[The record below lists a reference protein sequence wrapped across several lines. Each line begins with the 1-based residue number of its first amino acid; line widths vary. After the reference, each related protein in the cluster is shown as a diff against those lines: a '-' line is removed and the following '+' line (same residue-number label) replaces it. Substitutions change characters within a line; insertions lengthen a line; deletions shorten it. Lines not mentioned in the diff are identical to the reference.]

1 MRILQAGVDFGGTK
15 IELAVLDLAGDVIWR
30 RRARN
35 PGNYP
40 AAVTVVRDLVNVAE
54 THLNVMLTVGIGIP
68 GAIDPVTARI
78 KNANTTWLNDTR
90 LDIDV
95 AHALGRAVRVQ
106 NDANCFALSEAVDGA
121 AAGKR
126 VVFGVIIG
134 TGVGGG
140 IVVDGKLLD
149 GLHRIGGEWGH
160 NPLPWPRQDE
170 FPMPSCFCGN
180 VGCLERFVAG
190 PSLAADC
197 DGPGHWDASALPDRA
212 AAGDIAAG
220 AGLRRHADRLARGLA
235 QVVNLLDPDAIVL
248 GGGLSNMQHLYDVL
262 PRLMARNVIADDVV
276 TPILQNRY
284 GDSSGVRGAAWLWP
298 RSSDHQ
304 G

>member
-1 MRILQAGVDFGGTK
+1 MILQAGVDVGGTK
-15 IELAVLDLAGDVIWR
+15 IEVAVLDLAGDLVWR
-30 RRARN
+30 RRTRN
-35 PGNYP
+35 PGDYRV
-40 AAVTVVRDLVNVAE
+40 AVTVVRDLVQLAE
-54 THLNVMLTVGIGIP
+54 AHLNVTVTVGIGIP
-68 GAIDPVTARI
+68 GAIDPLTGRI
-78 KNANTTWLNDTR
+78 KNANTIWLNGTR
-90 LDIDV
+90 FDV
-95 AHALGRAVRVQ
+95 DVSHALGRPVRVQ

-121 AAGKR
+121 VAGKR

-190 PSLAADC
+190 PSLAEDC
-197 DGPGHWDASALPDRA
+197 DGPGHWDASGLPERA
-212 AAGDIAAG
+212 AAGDIAAD
-220 AGLRRHADRLARGLA
+220 AALNRHADRLARGLA
-235 QVVNLLDPDAIVL
+235 QVVNILDPDAIVL

-262 PRLMARNVIADDVV
+262 PVLMARNVVADDMV
-276 TPILQNRY
+276 TPVLQNTF

-298 RSSDHQ
+298 RLPEQQ

>member
-1 MRILQAGVDFGGTK
+1 MTTLQAGVDFGGTK
-15 IELAVLDLAGDVIWR
+15 IEVAVLGPAGDIVWR
-30 RRARN
+30 RRIRN
-35 PGNYP
+35 PGSYR
-40 AAVTVVRDLVNVAE
+40 AAVKAVRDLVQLSEAE
-54 THLNVMLTVGIGIP
+54 LGVVLTIGIGIP
-68 GAIDPVTARI
+68 GAIDPMTGRI
-78 KNANTTWLNDTR
+78 KNANTTWLNNTKF
-90 LDIDV
+90 DV
-95 AHALGRAVRVQ
+95 DLAHALERIVRVQ
-106 NDANCFALSEAVDGA
+106 NDANCFAMSEATDGA

-134 TGVGGG
+134 TGIGSG

-170 FPMPSCFCGN
+170 FPLPSCFCGN

-190 PSLAADC
+190 PALAADC
-197 DGPGHWDASALPDRA
+197 DGPGHWDASGLPDRA
-212 AAGDIAAG
+212 AAGDRSAVTA
-220 AGLRRHADRLARGLA
+220 LHRHADRLARGLA

-262 PRLMARNVIADDVV
+262 PELMTRNVVADVMA
-276 TPILQNRY
+276 TPILQNRF

-298 RSSDHQ
+298 KPSA
-304 G
+304 GET